1 MMDATAINAI
11 RDMANAEYTASALQK
26 NAKDG
31 VNLVVLPKDYVV
43 SDLEKHQPKPSMF
56 RGLFR
61 TESFKD
67 FVAYTN
73 SNLNY
78 NSRVFVDP
86 DKFTALAI
94 LDMGTIP
101 EPEWGKHRAKLSLKK
116 TAEFSA
122 VLDMAGRNHKQLEL
136 VDFIEDFSENIIF
149 QDGTGQAILAIRNMT
164 VTAKSEKESNLG
176 DFKSTASK
184 YDEIEVKSKGSA
196 LPESFTFSC
205 APFLGF
211 EPVVITCK
219 LRAVTDG
226 DKLTL
231 TYRIMA
237 KDRMFDT
244 LSEEFKDL
252 LKDQITDGI
261 SISLGEID
269 YQ

>member
-1 MMDATAINAI
+1 MDAGEINAI
-11 RDMANAEYTASALQK
+11 RDLSHTELTNRLLEKDT
-26 NAKDG
+26 KDG
-31 VNLVVLPKDYVV
+31 VRLVVLPKDYMV
-43 SDLEKHQPKPSMF
+43 SDLEKYQPKPSMF

-73 SNLNY
+73 SNLNDH
-78 NSRVFVDP
+78 SRVFVYP

-101 EPEWGKHRAKLSLKK
+101 EPEWGKHRAKLTLKK
-116 TAEFSA
+116 TAEFAA
-122 VLDMAGRNHKQLEL
+122 VLDMAGKNHKQLEL
-136 VDFIEDFSENIIF
+136 VDFIEDFSENVIF
-149 QDGTGQAILAIRNMT
+149 QDGMSQAILAIRNMT

-196 LPESFTFSC
+196 LPEGFTFSC
-205 APFLGF
+205 VPFLGF
-211 EPVVITCK
+211 EPVVINCK
-219 LRAVTDG
+219 LRAVIDG

-237 KDRMFDT
+237 KERMFNA

-252 LKDQITDGI
+252 LKDQINGGLYI
-261 SISLGEID
+261 HLGEMD